1 MLIEAMYFLL
11 VSFKELKK
19 ITFVTRTVKRQLM
32 SRREE
37 INDNTYKKG
46 TVKCYT
52 VPKNN

>member
-1 MLIEAMYFLL
+1 
-11 VSFKELKK
+11 
-19 ITFVTRTVKRQLM
+19 M

-52 VPKNN
+52 VPKNNESNQGKNLEWFKAIL